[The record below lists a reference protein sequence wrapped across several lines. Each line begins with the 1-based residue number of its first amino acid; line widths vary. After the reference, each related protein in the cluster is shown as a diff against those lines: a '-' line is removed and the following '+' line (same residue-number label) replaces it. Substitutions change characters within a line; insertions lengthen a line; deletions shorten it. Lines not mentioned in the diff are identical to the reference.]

1 MLACP
6 RGMRAEVQG
15 RGRMRVAL
23 GAEIMG
29 YLGVPQPTRRGGGT
43 PGLWGARLW
52 GARSSIL
59 AARPQRILTSLDSS
73 FESARRVWST
83 RGQRSKNCC
92 LPVSQTPSPISTC
105 VSFLQC
111 RVGHGMYT
119 RLGRTRQGGA
129 EEHAFSFA
137 LAFFDLRCCV
147 AYYAQSSGLWPSACD
162 AFHVR
167 RALCGACLL
176 LLVYAR
182 VCDP

>member
-1 MLACP
+1 MCRCLDAGTTSRHWSSTLVIQTSPCERRP
-6 RGMRAEVQG
+6 TSAIG
-15 RGRMRVAL
+15 RILRVNSSA
-23 GAEIMG
+23 AA
-29 YLGVPQPTRRGGGT
+29 T
-43 PGLWGARLW
+43 
-52 GARSSIL
+52 ARSSIL